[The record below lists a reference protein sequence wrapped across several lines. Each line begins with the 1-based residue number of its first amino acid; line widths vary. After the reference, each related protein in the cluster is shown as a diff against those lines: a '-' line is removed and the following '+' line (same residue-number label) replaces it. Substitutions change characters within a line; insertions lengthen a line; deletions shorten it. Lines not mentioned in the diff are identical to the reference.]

1 MDASSDHDSGE
12 GGDLNRAYVVDDDTR
27 DGGDDG
33 DGEYEYAGG
42 GGIGGT
48 ATSRRRR
55 HEGQSR
61 LIPPLPLRIFAPDAE
76 VVLPQAYTATQL
88 FGVERLTG
96 IELEAASGT
105 SDLCRLFQRWLALMP
120 LGDHENG
127 IDPPGVTV
135 MRISGGRYRV
145 TGAHRVVWRWMN
157 KFSLPDDDE
166 AAAPP
171 ATATATT
178 ATTASPAHHPP
189 SSSGEDAASSSADF
203 DFGDLVTM
211 TIIDVFETDSDGRLL
226 SYCPT
231 FDNRAVH
238 KTQEVTERIR
248 KGASLVK
255 ERMDV
260 VARSPAGKSVNKVSL
275 RTK

>member
-1 MDASSDHDSGE
+1 M
-12 GGDLNRAYVVDDDTR
+12 VDDTR
-27 DGGDDG
+27 NGDGDDDDDDDG
-33 DGEYEYAGG
+33 DDAGG
-42 GGIGGT
+42 GGGGT
-48 ATSRRRR
+48 ATSKR
-55 HEGQSR
+55 HENQSR

-88 FGVERLTG
+88 FGIERLTG
-96 IELEAASGT
+96 IELEAASGV
-105 SDLCRLFQRWLALMP
+105 SNLCRLFQRWLALMP

-157 KFSLPDDDE
+157 KFSFLDDE
-166 AAAPP
+166 AAVPP
-171 ATATATT
+171 ATSSTT
-178 ATTASPAHHPP
+178 TTSLTHHP
-189 SSSGEDAASSSADF
+189 SSSSSSTSSSDENAGRSATDF

-211 TIIDVFETDSDGRLL
+211 TIVDVFETDSDGKLL

-255 ERMDV
+255 ERMEV
-260 VARSPAGKSVNKVSL
+260 VARSPAGKSVNKVSFVDKML
-275 RTK
+275 GGVVEKY